1 MIPIKYS
8 YLDKLRRKNY
18 FYYSYM
24 GVIDKPLERPMKK
37 IIYIFIFLSI
47 KICGQT
53 PQKSIDMWTDKVPYK
68 LADSS
73 LVFTDKKITLY
84 LSKTTIC
91 QMIDI
96 LIIQLNNKQTIAD
109 LGLVK
114 AYLDKRMLVN
124 LNSKEKA
131 KRLKPYDKILHSD
144 SLTLTYF
151 YLDALASDLLALN
164 NCKIVVNN
172 KVQKSYKIHTF
183 GTIEN
188 SVATYHLDNN
198 TIFWKSSDAIKAR
211 E

>member
-1 MIPIKYS
+1 
-8 YLDKLRRKNY
+8 
-18 FYYSYM
+18 
-24 GVIDKPLERPMKK
+24 MKK
-37 IIYIFIFLSI
+37 IIYIFIFLSV
-47 KICGQT
+47 KIFGQT
-53 PQKSIDMWTDKVPYK
+53 PQNSIDMWADKVPNK

-73 LVFTDKKITLY
+73 LVFTDKKFTLY

-91 QMIDI
+91 QMIDL

-114 AYLDKRMLVN
+114 SYLDKRMQVN

-151 YLDALASDLLALN
+151 YLDALASDLLTLN

-183 GTIEN
+183 GTTEN
-188 SVATYHLDNN
+188 SVATYHLDNK
-198 TIFWKSSDAIKAR
+198 TFFWKSSDAIKVR